1 MVIHGTAIPIKGR
14 DHNQAGPVTP
24 STAVQDAYPDDY
36 SHCFGCGRLN
46 PVGHRLRSFVEGDET
61 VARFTPSSND
71 IALPGYVYGGLLA
84 SLLDCHGMATAAAAA
99 LRENGQQVGEVPSPR
114 YVTAALHVDF
124 LKPTP
129 LGCELDVRGR
139 VDEFSPR
146 KVKVSAWIVASG
158 ETTVRASIVAVPLPE
173 RMREKMG
180 SESI

>member
-1 MVIHGTAIPIKGR
+1 
-14 DHNQAGPVTP
+14 
-24 STAVQDAYPDDY
+24 
-36 SHCFGCGRLN
+36 
-46 PVGHRLRSFVEGDET
+46 
-61 VARFTPSSND
+61 
-71 IALPGYVYGGLLA
+71 
-84 SLLDCHGMATAAAAA
+84 MATAAAAA
-99 LRENGQQVGEVPSPR
+99 LRENGQQVGEAPSPR

-129 LGCELDVRGR
+129 LGGELEVRGR

-158 ETTVRASIVAVPLPE
+158 GTTVRASIVAVPLPE